1 MGCYRQDGAG
11 HFGPEPE
18 YRKGINESKHVAG
31 VYELWDEMWR
41 RYPNIVM
48 EGCSGGGRRIDLETV
63 SRFHWHQ
70 KSDRWYDSESDQSS
84 LYGANL
90 YLPGGVINIPTEAD
104 DDYGTWSSFAGQLC
118 LAWHPL
124 KSGFPMD
131 RARRQVELYRSI
143 RPLLS
148 GDFYPL
154 TPCSLHQT
162 WIGYQFHR
170 NDRDKG
176 FALVFRRPE
185 TEAVYPVSSTLVA
198 SLRGL
203 DPAKKYRV
211 RFERGGRV
219 ETLTGQA
226 LAKGVEIT
234 LGTPRSVEMI
244 RYEEQ

>member
-1 MGCYRQDGAG
+1 
-11 HFGPEPE
+11 
-18 YRKGINESKHVAG
+18 
-31 VYELWDEMWR
+31 
-41 RYPNIVM
+41 
-48 EGCSGGGRRIDLETV
+48 
-63 SRFHWHQ
+63 
-70 KSDRWYDSESDQSS
+70 
-84 LYGANL
+84 
-90 YLPGGVINIPTEAD
+90 
-104 DDYGTWSSFAGQLC
+104 
-118 LAWHPL
+118 
-124 KSGFPMD
+124 
-131 RARRQVELYRSI
+131 
-143 RPLLS
+143 LS